1 MQKPAM
7 QKTAITQQPIHALIA
22 NRWSARAFDA
32 SKPVSH
38 AQIIALLEAARWA
51 PSCFGDEPWRFIVWD
66 KNTDATSWQLA
77 FDCLAPSNQT
87 WVKNSPVLILICAD
101 SLFGHNQKENR
112 WGQYDT
118 GAAAENLCLQA
129 SSMGLMAHQM
139 GGFNADAA
147 REAFKIPAQIT
158 PMAMLAIGYEGDAND
173 LPEELKTRELAARK
187 RKPLGELFFTGTWG
201 KPVKA

>member
-1 MQKPAM
+1 M
-7 QKTAITQQPIHALIA
+7 QKTANTSVPINAMIA
-22 NRWSARAFDA
+22 NRWSPRAFDA
-32 SKPVSH
+32 SKAVSH
-38 AQIIALLEAARWA
+38 EQIIALLEAARWA

-66 KNTDATSWQLA
+66 KNTDAASWQQA

-87 WVKNSPVLILICAD
+87 WVKNVPILMLVCAD
-101 SLFGHNQKENR
+101 TLFGHNQKENR
-112 WGQYDT
+112 WAQYDT

-129 SSMGLMAHQM
+129 SSMGLVAHQM
-139 GGFNADAA
+139 GGFNADTA
-147 REAFKIPAQIT
+147 RETFKIPAQIT

-187 RKPLGELFFTGTWG
+187 RKPLGETFFAGAWG